1 MSTKSLICYGV
12 IGLIG
17 VILIVVSMAGFA
29 YFPALI
35 ESQIFKTLDITDQ
48 ESEGY
53 KNFVSTKFIKILIKR
68 DRKLY
73 YNHIQIQDKID
84 IIGHISC

>member
-1 MSTKSLICYGV
+1 MNLWPLNEFELKVTYIFTMSTKSLICYGV
-12 IGLIG
+12 IGFIG

-35 ESQIFKTLDITDQ
+35 ESQIFKTLDITDH

-53 KNFVSTKFIKILIKR
+53 KNFVSSKIT
-68 DRKLY
+68 
-73 YNHIQIQDKID
+73 
-84 IIGHISC
+84 